1 MTLIRYNAR
10 RAWRRSSRRAQPAS
24 SDGLTVT
31 GLSFRAAPGPML
43 AVVGLSGGAGASVL
57 AYLIAATAAAQ
68 SRAPV
73 LLADTGGPTAGV
85 ATYTATTA
93 PLTLT
98 DISARVAAAER
109 VPPRF
114 WADGTDGLR
123 VLAGDPQFTVQ
134 GDDDAVRR
142 VLDDA
147 HEAHGLTVVDC
158 GTLGRPAEQAALSIA
173 THIAWI
179 LPASTGGLE
188 RGRRVL
194 ECITRLSR
202 PEILIARAQPPSGK
216 LPVGAIADVADT
228 RRAPLVLM
236 PCLGEVTERPLRDL
250 TADCAVTLQ
259 AIGGL
264 LQR

>member
-1 MTLIRYNAR
+1 L
-10 RAWRRSSRRAQPAS
+10 
-24 SDGLTVT
+24 G
-31 GLSFRAAPGPML
+31 
-43 AVVGLSGGAGASVL
+43 VVGLSGGAGASVL
-57 AYLIAATAAAQ
+57 AYLIAATAAGQ

-85 ATYTATTA
+85 ATYATATA

-98 DISARVAAAER
+98 DISARVAAEER

-114 WADGTDGLR
+114 WVDGTDGLR

-134 GDDDAVRR
+134 GDEDAVRR
-142 VLDDA
+142 VLGDA
-147 HEAHGLTVVDC
+147 RDAHGLTVVDC
-158 GTLGRPAEQAALSIA
+158 GTLARPAEQAALSIA

-179 LPASTGGLE
+179 LPASVGGLE

-194 ECITRLSR
+194 ERITRQSR
-202 PEILIARAQPPSGK
+202 PEILVARAQPGSGK
-216 LPVGAIADVADT
+216 PPVGAIADLADA

-236 PCLGEVTERPLRDL
+236 PCLGEVTGRPLRDL
-250 TADCAVTLQ
+250 TADCAVALQ